1 MFIKLIILFTLVP
14 VIEIYVLIS
23 AGQQIGILPT
33 IGLIILTGIAGA
45 ALARSQGFTLLNRIQ
60 NELSQGRLPQ
70 EEMIDGAMVLAG
82 GLLLLTPGFCTD
94 LLGFFLLT
102 PVTRQLLKGRIRNWL
117 ESRVR
122 SGQIHIN
129 RF

>member
-1 MFIKLIILFTLVP
+1 MFIKLIILFTLIP

-23 AGQQIGILPT
+23 AGQQIGVLPT

-45 ALARSQGFTLLNRIQ
+45 ALARSQGFALLNRIQ

-70 EEMIDGAMVLAG
+70 EELIDGAMILTG

-94 LLGFFLLT
+94 LFGFFLLT
-102 PVTRQLLKGRIRNWL
+102 PVTRQLLKGSIRNWL
-117 ESRVR
+117 QNRIR
-122 SGQIHIN
+122 NGQIHIN

>member
-23 AGQQIGILPT
+23 AGQQIGALPT

-45 ALARSQGFTLLNRIQ
+45 AMARSQGFALLNRIQ

-70 EEMIDGAMVLAG
+70 EELIDGAMILTG

-94 LLGFFLLT
+94 LFGFFLLT

-117 ESRVR
+117 QNRIR